1 MTDSD
6 KRSSLLFKSGNG
18 GEKFYLIVR
27 WAVMDAKVLDADK
40 QTDWSKLI
48 IDIFVWLQI
57 YAHIDIPIFIQW

>member
-1 MTDSD
+1 VTVTNALAY
-6 KRSSLLFKSGNG
+6 SLKVEME
-18 GEKFYLIVR
+18 EKFYLIVP

-40 QTDWSKLI
+40 QTDWSNLI